1 MREISTET
9 DPGAAPDAP
18 SLKRTIGPAQMA
30 LYGLGSMLGAGIYG
44 LIGKAAGQAGN
55 AVWLSFVVALVA
67 ALLTALSYASLGSR
81 YPRAAGAAYVTERAY
96 GFPLL
101 SFMTGLALVCSG
113 LTSIATQSQVFA
125 ANIAALFGLESV
137 PLSWLALGFL
147 LILTGIVFRG
157 IRESMWV
164 NVLCTLIEAG
174 GLVLVII
181 VGASYWGSV
190 DYLETPALPGGD
202 HAALL
207 VMQAAVL
214 AFFAFIGFEDM
225 INVAEETRDPERTVP
240 LGLIL
245 AMAAAAVLYISVA
258 VTAVSV
264 VPWKELAAA
273 PGPITAVMERAAPT
287 LPPVLFTAITL
298 FAVANTALVNYV
310 TASRLVYGM
319 ARQGLLPQRLGD
331 VHAARRTP
339 HLAVAVAVSRACAA
353 CASRHDHGTCRGDRA
368 SPAFRVH
375 GGQWRAL
382 HPEGTRRREA
392 RPLRDTARDPGIR
405 RSHLSHSDRGAGCD
419 RRLAGACARGRAPIG
434 RLRPPCL
441 DTAEALEPVR
451 RVALVAPPV
460 QPAHIGDCRLG
471 ALGLH
476 FERRNQGILGPDHE
490 PVAPP
495 LDSDSDRELR
505 LHTEGS

>member
-1 MREISTET
+1 MREISAES
-9 DPGAAPDAP
+9 DDGAAREAP
-18 SLKRTIGPAQMA
+18 SLQRTIGPAQMA

-44 LIGKAAGQAGN
+44 LIGKAAGEAGN

-67 ALLTALSYASLGSR
+67 ALLTACSYASLGSR

-101 SFMTGLALVCSG
+101 SFMVGLALVCSG

-125 ANIAALFGLESV
+125 ANIAALFGIETI

-164 NVLCTLIEAG
+164 NVVCTVIEAS
-174 GLVLVII
+174 GLVIVI
-181 VGASYWGSV
+181 VAGASYWGSV
-190 DYLETPALPGGD
+190 DYLETPVLPGGD

-207 VMQAAVL
+207 IMQAAVL

-245 AMAAAAVLYISVA
+245 AMAAAALLYIAVA

-264 VPWKELAAA
+264 VPWQELAEA
-273 PGPITAVMERAAPT
+273 PGPITAVMERAAPSV
-287 LPPVLFTAITL
+287 PPLLFTIITL

-310 TASRLVYGM
+310 TASRLIYGM
-319 ARQGLLPQRLGD
+319 ARQGLLPRRLGE

-339 HLAVAVAVSRACAA
+339 HLAVAALFLVLAPLALLGTTTELAA
-353 CASRHDHGTCRGDRA
+353 ATVLLLLLVFTVVNGALFILKGRDGERRGRFEI
-368 SPAFRVH
+368 P
-375 GGQWRAL
+375 RAL
-382 HPEGTRRREA
+382 PA
-392 RPLRDTARDPGIR
+392 L
-405 RSHLSHSDRGAGCD
+405 GAITCLILIVVRVATGD
-419 RRLAGACARGRAPIG
+419 WQAPALAGALIVGAF
-434 RLRPPCL
+434 
-441 DTAEALEPVR
+441 ALYVLMQR
-451 RVALVAPPV
+451 K
-460 QPAHIGDCRLG
+460 G
-471 ALGLH
+471 
-476 FERRNQGILGPDHE
+476 
-490 PVAPP
+490 
-495 LDSDSDRELR
+495 
-505 LHTEGS
+505 

>member
-1 MREISTET
+1 MREISAET

-81 YPRAAGAAYVTERAY
+81 HPRAAGAAYVTERAY

-125 ANIAALFGLESV
+125 ANIAALLGLESV

-174 GLVLVII
+174 GLVLVIV

-331 VHAARRTP
+331 VHAARRIP
-339 HLAVAVAVSRACAA
+339 HLAVASLFLVLAPLALLGTITELAAATVLLLLFVFMVVNGALFILKGRDGERRGRFEIPRAI
-353 CASRHDHGTCRGDRA
+353 
-368 SPAFRVH
+368 PAFGALTCLILIVVRVAT
-375 GGQWRAL
+375 GDWRA
-382 HPEGTRRREA
+382 PA
-392 RPLRDTARDPGIR
+392 
-405 RSHLSHSDRGAGCD
+405 
-419 RRLAGACARGRAPIG
+419 LAGA
-434 RLRPPCL
+434 LL
-441 DTAEALEPVR
+441 
-451 RVALVAPPV
+451 
-460 QPAHIGDCRLG
+460 LG
-471 ALGLH
+471 AFALH
-476 FERRNQGILGPDHE
+476 VLIQRKR
-490 PVAPP
+490 
-495 LDSDSDRELR
+495 
-505 LHTEGS
+505 

>member
-1 MREISTET
+1 MRESSAET
-9 DPGAAPDAP
+9 DDRAAADAP
-18 SLKRTIGPAQMA
+18 SLMRTIGPAQMA

-67 ALLTALSYASLGSR
+67 ALLTAFSYASLGSR

-101 SFMTGLALVCSG
+101 SFMVGLALVCSG

-125 ANIAALFGLESV
+125 ANIAALFGLETIPV
-137 PLSWLALGFL
+137 SWLALGFL
-147 LILTGIVFRG
+147 LILTGLVFRG

-164 NVLCTLIEAG
+164 NVLCTLIEAC
-174 GLVLVII
+174 GLAIVI
-181 VGASYWGSV
+181 VAGASYWGSV
-190 DYLETPALPGGD
+190 DYLETPTLPGSD

-245 AMAAAAVLYISVA
+245 AMAAAAVLYIAIA

-264 VPWKELAAA
+264 VPWQELAVA
-273 PGPITAVMERAAPT
+273 PGPITAVMERAAPSV
-287 LPPVLFTAITL
+287 PPLLFTVITL

-310 TASRLVYGM
+310 TASRLIYGM

-331 VHAARRTP
+331 VHAGRRTP
-339 HLAVAVAVSRACAA
+339 HLAVAALFLVLAPLALLGTITELAAATVLLLLLVFTVVNGALFILKGRDSEKRGRFEIPRAIPALGALTCLILIVVRVA
-353 CASRHDHGTCRGDRA
+353 TGDWQA
-368 SPAFRVH
+368 PA
-375 GGQWRAL
+375 L
-382 HPEGTRRREA
+382 
-392 RPLRDTARDPGIR
+392 
-405 RSHLSHSDRGAGCD
+405 AGVL
-419 RRLAGACARGRAPIG
+419 LAGAF
-434 RLRPPCL
+434 
-441 DTAEALEPVR
+441 ALYVLMQR
-451 RVALVAPPV
+451 K
-460 QPAHIGDCRLG
+460 G
-471 ALGLH
+471 
-476 FERRNQGILGPDHE
+476 
-490 PVAPP
+490 
-495 LDSDSDRELR
+495 
-505 LHTEGS
+505 

>member
-1 MREISTET
+1 MRESSAETEE
-9 DPGAAPDAP
+9 GAAPDAP
-18 SLKRTIGPAQMA
+18 SLRRTIGPAQMA

-67 ALLTALSYASLGSR
+67 ALLTAFSYAALGSR

-96 GFPLL
+96 GFSLL
-101 SFMTGLALVCSG
+101 SFMVGLALVCSG

-125 ANIAALFGLESV
+125 ANIAALFGLESI

-147 LILTGIVFRG
+147 LILTGLVFRG

-174 GLVLVII
+174 GLVIVIV

-190 DYLETPALPGGD
+190 DYLVTPTLPGGD

-245 AMAAAAVLYISVA
+245 AMAGAAVLYIAIA

-264 VPWKELAAA
+264 VPWQELAAA
-273 PGPITAVMERAAPT
+273 PGPITAVMERAAPSV
-287 LPPVLFTAITL
+287 PPLLFTVITL

-310 TASRLVYGM
+310 TASRLIYGM
-319 ARQGLLPQRLGD
+319 ARQGLLPERLGD

-339 HLAVAVAVSRACAA
+339 HLAVAALFLVLAPLALLGTITELAA
-353 CASRHDHGTCRGDRA
+353 ATVLLLLLVFTVVNG
-368 SPAFRVH
+368 
-375 GGQWRAL
+375 AL
-382 HPEGTRRREA
+382 FILKRRDGEK
-392 RPLRDTARDPGIR
+392 
-405 RSHLSHSDRGAGCD
+405 
-419 RRLAGACARGRAPIG
+419 RGRFEIPRAI
-434 RLRPPCL
+434 
-441 DTAEALEPVR
+441 
-451 RVALVAPPV
+451 
-460 QPAHIGDCRLG
+460 PALG
-471 ALGLH
+471 ALTCL
-476 FERRNQGILGPDHE
+476 ILIVVR
-490 PVAPP
+490 VATGDWQAPA
-495 LDSDSDRELR
+495 LAGVLLVGAFALYVLMQRK
-505 LHTEGS
+505 G